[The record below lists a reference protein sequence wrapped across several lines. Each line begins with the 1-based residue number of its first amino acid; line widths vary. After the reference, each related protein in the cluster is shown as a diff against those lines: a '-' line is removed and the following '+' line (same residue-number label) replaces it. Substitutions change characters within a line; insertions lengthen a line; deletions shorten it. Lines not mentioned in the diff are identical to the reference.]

1 MCGGCTKSS
10 TRRPTGGA
18 CCARFL
24 SANARNDYSWV
35 RPNRRL
41 LQQGLYL
48 PGLHLEELG
57 DVVVAVDTFGSV
69 GERELA
75 VFAREVQGVL
85 DAFDCTVT
93 VLYHDT
99 SVCGK
104 QRWRSTDGPLVLEP
118 VGGGGTS
125 HECVFE
131 WLARSDVQPSCLVC
145 LTDLE
150 TRFPTQVSYLPVLWA
165 VVRDAG
171 RRPPFGQ
178 LVPIGT

>member
-1 MCGGCTKSS
+1 M
-10 TRRPTGGA
+10 
-18 CCARFL
+18 
-24 SANARNDYSWV
+24 

-48 PGLHLEELG
+48 PGLHSEELG

-75 VFAREVQGVL
+75 VFAREVQGVV

-104 QRWRSTDGPLVLEP
+104 QRWRSTDGPLVAGAP
-118 VGGGGTS
+118 RTS
-125 HECVFE
+125 ACSSG
-131 WLARSDVQPSCLVC
+131 WPAATCC
-145 LTDLE
+145 
-150 TRFPTQVSYLPVLWA
+150 
-165 VVRDAG
+165 
-171 RRPPFGQ
+171 RRAWSA
-178 LVPIGT
+178 

>member
-1 MCGGCTKSS
+1 M
-10 TRRPTGGA
+10 
-18 CCARFL
+18 
-24 SANARNDYSWV
+24 

-48 PGLHLEELG
+48 PGLHSEELG

-93 VLYHDT
+93 VLYYDT

-131 WLARSDVQPSCLVC
+131 WLARSDVQPSCVVC

-150 TRFPTQVSYLPVLWA
+150 TRFPTHPPDVPVLWA
-165 VVRDAG
+165 VVGDTARQ
-171 RRPPFGQ
+171 PPFGQ
-178 LVPIGT
+178 VVQIGL